1 MMAYGM
7 TKPKEADFLDVCI
20 QIESEKVHL
29 FHNLMKL
36 FPEPLQARMLWWSLC
51 EEGYGHIAALTFI
64 KGEVELE
71 PEVSKLETLDLEED
85 QLYHFLRLVERY
97 LRRVR
102 GGQITLDEAFKMV
115 VRLKTSGIDRLCNQ
129 ILNAVDP
136 MISAMAARS
145 LRPVPFGWIDLVKTI
160 QSCSTDENLQWKVR
174 QLMRKG

>member
-1 MMAYGM
+1 MVWAIA
-7 TKPKEADFLDVCI
+7 KQKEADFLDLCI

-36 FPEPLQARMLWWSLC
+36 FPEPSHVQMLWWSLC
-51 EEGYGHIAALTFI
+51 EEGYGHIAALIFI
-64 KGEVELE
+64 KGEMELE
-71 PEVSKLETLDLEED
+71 PEVSKLEALDLEED
-85 QLYHFLRLVERY
+85 QLSHFLRLVERY

-102 GGQITLDEAFKMV
+102 GGRITLDDAFKMV
-115 VRLKTSGIDRLCNQ
+115 VRLKASGIDRLYDQ

-145 LRPVPFGWIDLVKTI
+145 LRPISFGWNDLAKAI
-160 QSCSTDENLQWKVR
+160 EFCSTDENFRWKVR